1 MSEENFTIYKKYKI
15 FINRDE
21 DIENPRN
28 FMDFGK
34 MVCFHKRYNL
44 GDKHSIRYQDYEK
57 WEGISDFLE
66 KEESAV
72 IVLPLFLYDHSGVS
86 ISTSNFSCP
95 WDSGQ
100 VGFIYTTR
108 AEILSTFG
116 RKNLTKN
123 LISLA
128 ISSLE
133 NEVKV
138 YNSYLSGDGCS
149 YTIEDEAGEI
159 VDDCCGFYSEKD
171 ARVSA
176 QEFVD
181 ALVKGK
187 V

>member
-15 FINRDE
+15 FIRHD
-21 DIENPRN
+21 DHIENPRE

-44 GDKHSIRYQDYEK
+44 GDKHSIRYQDYEG
-57 WEGISDFLE
+57 WEDISNFLE

-72 IVLPLFLYDHSGVS
+72 IILPLFLYDHSGIS
-86 ISTSNFSCP
+86 ISTGRFSCP

-116 RKNLTKN
+116 GKLLTKR
-123 LISLA
+123 LRLLA
-128 ISSLE
+128 ASALE
-133 NEVKV
+133 NEVRV
-138 YNSYLSGDGCS
+138 YNNYLSGEGCFYS
-149 YTIEDEAGEI
+149 IEGEAGET
-159 VDDCCGFYSEKD
+159 VDTCCGFYSEKE
-171 ARVSA
+171 AVVAA

-181 ALVKGK
+181 ALVKDK